1 MTTTDTD
8 VAAPS
13 AVTETSETIVS
24 ASVEPVVRI
33 DGELAGRLLASAR
46 WQQ

>member
-13 AVTETSETIVS
+13 AVTETSETTVS